1 MREPVVSI
9 ICDTFNH
16 GNYIRQCIDGFLMQK
31 TDFAFEVLIH
41 DDASSDGTADIIR
54 EYEAKY
60 PEIIKP
66 IYQTINQYSQKIN
79 IWEKFQFPRANGK
92 YIALCEGDDYWTD
105 SLKLQKQVNFLEANK
120 DYSLCVGGFKKFNLS
135 SNESDDIILLP
146 ENVLKTKNG
155 FTFTL
160 NNTKERW
167 LTKTLTAVFYNDK
180 NIFNQLGKYKYCRD
194 IDLFYHLLKT
204 GKGFYFT
211 EVLGVYR
218 IHEGGVNSM
227 KQGKVNSNAAYN
239 VYKEL
244 YLLNKDEFSR
254 YMYLRNTLALLNY
267 NLYNK
272 YKNNTFINKLQL
284 FFEAIPLVRT
294 LKEFIFLFTA
304 LLSPHI
310 KSKYKKWSLYRRYL
324 P

>member
-1 MREPVVSI
+1 
-9 ICDTFNH
+9 
-16 GNYIRQCIDGFLMQK
+16 
-31 TDFAFEVLIH
+31 
-41 DDASSDGTADIIR
+41 
-54 EYEAKY
+54 
-60 PEIIKP
+60 
-66 IYQTINQYSQKIN
+66 
-79 IWEKFQFPRANGK
+79 
-92 YIALCEGDDYWTD
+92 
-105 SLKLQKQVNFLEANK
+105 
-120 DYSLCVGGFKKFNLS
+120 
-135 SNESDDIILLP
+135 
-146 ENVLKTKNG
+146 
-155 FTFTL
+155 
-160 NNTKERW
+160 
-167 LTKTLTAVFYNDK
+167 
-180 NIFNQLGKYKYCRD
+180 
-194 IDLFYHLLKT
+194 
-204 GKGFYFT
+204 
-211 EVLGVYR
+211 
-218 IHEGGVNSM
+218 M